1 MRRGGRGRE
10 DAEERVQEDAGER
23 DEGSTE
29 NTQDCL
35 PGTNCLQ

>member
-35 PGTNCLQ
+35 SGTNCLQ